1 MGILRTDKISGLET
15 PTAVTGSVYFDGT
28 GDYLAVTPINNSFVN
43 WWQSDFTIE
52 AWIYADSYADWWFN
66 DVGAGN
72 DIPAMVGHFEH
83 DGSTNYWS
91 FGPVSDNTVKFYYW
105 KGSQNHTFVTS
116 DKVVVGEWSHI
127 AMTYSV
133 ANGAKLFINGRGTD
147 YISLSGTPQADIS
160 AAEFN
165 VGQYNSE
172 SITGYVSNL
181 RILNGTALYTSNFTP
196 PVHELQLIGD
206 TALLCCNNPDS
217 AGAEATG
224 KTITVNGDAAASTFS
239 PGLTRDF
246 TYGTEFKGVTTF
258 DTQGYFVPPSGT
270 TEQRGRGRGFFV
282 GGNNPTYFSNIDTVQ
297 ISSQGN
303 AIRFGDLSVA
313 RAQTYGAANSTRGI
327 VFGSY
332 DGSSNGNFLEAFDTT
347 TGADAIDFGNLL
359 SSTARRGVLGM
370 ASNTRAIA
378 AGGSTPSR
386 DNTIQYVTIASL
398 GDAQEFGDLIADSS
412 HASAATACSPTRG
425 VMGGGTKLVSG
436 STNSIGYITM
446 ATTGNSV
453 DFGDALSTATGPS
466 GVVSS
471 STRGVFFHSTPT
483 AIEFITISSLGN
495 AQEFGD
501 LGTGIGGAAAV
512 TNSVRGLNAGAYI
525 SPANVNTITFV
536 NIASTGDGTDFGDLI
551 KIISSVGGYSD
562 SHGGI
567 S

>member
-15 PTAVTGSVYFDGT
+15 PTAVTGSVAFDGNGDWISVAESEDFNFGT
-28 GDYLAVTPINNSFVN
+28 GDFTVEFWIYWDGFNAGGTRGVQLTSAVTNGIWIGQVNTTDYVLRSYGNANHLTVSLPPLNEWHHIAVTRKDSTARFFVN
-43 WWQSDFTIE
+43 GKLGASGSVTHNFVKHAITIGSDE
-52 AWIYADSYADWWFN
+52 SS
-66 DVGAGN
+66 
-72 DIPAMVGHFEH
+72 GH
-83 DGSTNYWS
+83 TN
-91 FGPVSDNTVKFYYW
+91 G
-105 KGSQNHTFVTS
+105 
-116 DKVVVGEWSHI
+116 
-127 AMTYSV
+127 
-133 ANGAKLFINGRGTD
+133 
-147 YISLSGTPQADIS
+147 YIS
-160 AAEFN
+160 N
-165 VGQYNSE
+165 VRM
-172 SITGYVSNL
+172 L
-181 RILNGTALYTSNFTP
+181 KGTALYTSDFTP
-196 PVHELQLIGD
+196 PTHALEVIGD
-206 TALLCCNNPDS
+206 TVLLCCNNSDS

-246 TYGTEFKGVTTF
+246 TSGTEFSGVTVF

-270 TEQRGRGRGFFV
+270 TEQRGRGRGFFA

-332 DGSSNGNFLEAFDTT
+332 DGSNNENFLEAFDTT

-436 STNSIGYITM
+436 STDSIGYITM

-453 DFGDALSTATGPS
+453 DFGNALSTDTGPS

-471 STRGVFFHSTPT
+471 STRGVFFHATPA

-495 AQEFGD
+495 GQEFGD
-501 LGTGIGGAAAV
+501 LGTGTGGAAAV
-512 TNSVRGLNAGAYI
+512 TNSVRGLNAGAYV

-551 KIISSVGGYSD
+551 RIISSVGGYSD

-567 S
+567 A

>member
-15 PTAVTGSVYFDGT
+15 PTAVTGSVVFDGT
-28 GDYLAVTPINNSFVN
+28 GDGLRTDASGDLTLGTGSLTIECWFWRQNITDSWGVLVADNLYQNAGGWSLYTQYDDIRFYKGGAEIFAVTEAYIAQTWTHIAVQRDSSGDWSCYINGVDQGVSANDSV
-43 WWQSDFTIE
+43 DFTDNRIC
-52 AWIYADSYADWWFN
+52 I
-66 DVGAGN
+66 G
-72 DIPAMVGHFEH
+72 
-83 DGSTNYWS
+83 TN
-91 FGPVSDNTVKFYYW
+91 N
-105 KGSQNHTFVTS
+105 
-116 DKVVVGEWSHI
+116 
-127 AMTYSV
+127 YSSGYPDEYNY
-133 ANGAKLFINGRGTD
+133 NG
-147 YISLSGTPQADIS
+147 YIS
-160 AAEFN
+160 N
-165 VGQYNSE
+165 V
-172 SITGYVSNL
+172 
-181 RILNGTALYTSNFTP
+181 RILKGTALYTSNFTV
-196 PVHELQLIGD
+196 PVHELEVIGD
-206 TALLCCNNPDS
+206 TVLLCCNNPDS

-246 TYGTEFKGVTTF
+246 TSGTEFKGVTTF

-332 DGSSNGNFLEAFDTT
+332 DGSSNGNLLEAFDTT

-359 SSTARRGVLGM
+359 GSTARRGIMGM

-412 HASAATACSPTRG
+412 YASAATACSPTRG

-453 DFGDALSTATGPS
+453 DFGDANTTDTSPS

-471 STRGVFFHSTPT
+471 STRGVFIHATST
-483 AIEFITISSLGN
+483 ASEFITISTLGN
-495 AQEFGD
+495 AQTFGD
-501 LGTGIGGAAAV
+501 IGAGSNGSAAV
-512 TNSVRGLNAGAYI
+512 TNSVRGLNAGGFV

-536 NIASTGDGTDFGDLI
+536 NIASTGEGTDFGDLI
-551 KIISSVGGYSD
+551 RIISSVGGYSD